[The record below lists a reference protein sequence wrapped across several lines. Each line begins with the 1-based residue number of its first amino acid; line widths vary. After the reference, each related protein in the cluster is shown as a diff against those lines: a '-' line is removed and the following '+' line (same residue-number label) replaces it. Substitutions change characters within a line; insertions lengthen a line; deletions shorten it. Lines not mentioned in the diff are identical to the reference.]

1 MKKAYGQM
9 NAHSVGIIMK
19 EIVRRAIEEIWKNR
33 AQFESTEKTSYKKER
48 DFFTSADIAAQ
59 KIYVKK
65 LRECFPTFGI
75 IGEESN
81 LSIPCTEVG
90 VNIYF
95 TVDPLDG
102 TKAFMRRQSHGIGT
116 MLSLVCDGVVI
127 AAVVGD
133 IMTGE
138 IYYFRPESNRVHR
151 LNLGDDRYEVLTI
164 DTKRSLA
171 DQYILLRE
179 DPRSHS
185 KSVQRMTQGLSKGGL
200 FKNIEVAG
208 GSIGTHM
215 ARLWKSE
222 VGAVLLQA
230 GIQTPWD
237 LTPVLGI
244 SNQLG
249 FVWVKID
256 PKSHGW
262 STKSVLPST
271 RLTTT
276 DTEMLIIH
284 QSRLGEL
291 GKWITQK

>member
-1 MKKAYGQM
+1 
-9 NAHSVGIIMK
+9 
-19 EIVRRAIEEIWKNR
+19 
-33 AQFESTEKTSYKKER
+33 
-48 DFFTSADIAAQ
+48 
-59 KIYVKK
+59 
-65 LRECFPTFGI
+65 
-75 IGEESN
+75 
-81 LSIPCTEVG
+81 
-90 VNIYF
+90 
-95 TVDPLDG
+95 
-102 TKAFMRRQSHGIGT
+102 
-116 MLSLVCDGVVI
+116 
-127 AAVVGD
+127 
-133 IMTGE
+133 
-138 IYYFRPESNRVHR
+138 
-151 LNLGDDRYEVLTI
+151 
-164 DTKRSLA
+164 
-171 DQYILLRE
+171 
-179 DPRSHS
+179 
-185 KSVQRMTQGLSKGGL
+185 MTQGLSKGGL